1 MKLTAKKTPVKK
13 NIKLN
18 GGEIGLLGVVLE
30 KIKKELIKTKIEIKQ
45 LKTPK
50 KTLFFLIK
58 LKFSNFGLYIYLKN
72 RNEKETKKTCSKV

>member
-18 GGEIGLLGVVLE
+18 GGEIGLLVVVLE

-45 LKTPK
+45 LKTP

-72 RNEKETKKTCSKV
+72 RNEKATKKTCSKV